1 MLPLHDDNPTH
12 RFAVLTFLLIAL
24 NVAIFAW
31 QATKPNPDTFTS
43 RAQFEAS
50 QTAVACEF
58 GVLPDRVT
66 SNGAGLDPED
76 LCVRANEKRSRLTS
90 LITHQFLHGGLM
102 HLLGNMLFLFIF
114 GNNVED
120 RLGRVRFLPFYLLC
134 GIIAALGQILVEPH
148 SQSLLIGASGAIS
161 GVLGAYLVM
170 FPRARVLALVTI
182 IPVRLPAWAVLG
194 AYFAFQFFYVSRSSG
209 TEGGGGVAYW
219 AHIVGFVAGIVLAI
233 LFTRGRPRPP
243 ARRPSPAA
251 R

>member
-12 RFAVLTFLLIAL
+12 RLAILTYILIAL

-31 QATKPNPDTFTS
+31 QSTKPDPLEFRSQSEFD
-43 RAQFEAS
+43 AS
-50 QTAVACEF
+50 QTALVCQF
-58 GVLPDRVT
+58 GVVPD
-66 SNGAGLDPED
+66 
-76 LCVRANEKRSRLTS
+76 RLTS
-90 LITHQFLHGGLM
+90 GSDATPADACIEANTKESRWITLITHQFIHGGWA

-120 RLGRVRFLPFYLLC
+120 RLRRIKFLPFYLAC
-134 GIIAALGQILVEPH
+134 GVAAAVGQIIADPN

-170 FPRARVLALVTI
+170 FPKARVLALVTI
-182 IPVRLPAWAVLG
+182 IPLRLPAWIVLG
-194 AYFAFQFFYVSRSSG
+194 AYFAFQFFYVSRESG

-219 AHIVGFVAGIVLAI
+219 AHIVGFAAGVALALAI
-233 LFTRGRPRPP
+233 GRGKRPP
-243 ARRPSPAA
+243 PRTPSPTY